1 MSPVMKLSGAHETS
15 RPWRIHIPPAR
26 IRTQPRAVRIAAKGY
41 RRPLPSLPMSE
52 RLEKWMDDYVL
63 AWSTN
68 QADDIAALFT
78 TDAVYDPQTPEGEW
92 DGIDE
97 IIRRWQER
105 DQDEENWEFEW
116 RPLVETDAVAIVTGR
131 TRYVDPPVS
140 YRNLFVIMF
149 DDQGRCHDFTEWWI
163 EEEG

>member
-1 MSPVMKLSGAHETS
+1 
-15 RPWRIHIPPAR
+15 
-26 IRTQPRAVRIAAKGY
+26 
-41 RRPLPSLPMSE
+41 
-52 RLEKWMDDYVL
+52 MDDYVL